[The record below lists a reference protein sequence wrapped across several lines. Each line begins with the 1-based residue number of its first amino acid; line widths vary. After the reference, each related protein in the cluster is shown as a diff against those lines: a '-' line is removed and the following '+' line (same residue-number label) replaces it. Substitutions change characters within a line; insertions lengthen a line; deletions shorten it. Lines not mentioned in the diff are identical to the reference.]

1 MEKSKNCVRVKY
13 KNGETK
19 EISNV
24 DIKDFFN
31 RVEGVGFFYK
41 INYDTSLSCM
51 LENDSI
57 QEVVFQN
64 FNFFVSSFCNFNLP
78 FYVLGITVV
87 FDHCNFGNFQ
97 SFDNDNV
104 LFRNGCVVFDSCS
117 AEKLSITADRVV
129 MKGNT
134 IAATQASIHA
144 NNVFIEGDVDTER
157 LSICSEVVYIDD
169 ANLRLSS
176 IHVDTQ
182 SLAFSDSTL
191 LATNI
196 NLKYK
201 NLFTYHSSFTSPKYQ
216 FNGDTWSFGEKIK
229 ISSDDVICDVDFARV
244 RFLKSLKKY
253 QAKVNDCYSDVV
265 KTSLDEVNQ
274 GVDLE
279 IQEYQKQ
286 IDALEVKKI
295 EANRGR
301 SSLKQEKLRVLS
313 NKKALGFL
321 SSR

>member
-1 MEKSKNCVRVKY
+1 MEKIRNCVHVKY

-31 RVEGVGFFYK
+31 RVEGVSFFYR
-41 INYDTSLSCM
+41 INHDTSLSCM
-51 LENDSI
+51 LEDDSI

-78 FYVLGITVV
+78 FYVPGITVV

-157 LSICSEVVYIDD
+157 LSIFSEVIYIDD

-244 RFLKSLKKY
+244 RFLKSLKEY
-253 QAKVNDCYSDVV
+253 QEKVNDCYSDVV
-265 KTSLDEVNQ
+265 KTSLDEVDQ

-301 SSLKQEKLRVLS
+301 SSLKQEKLLVLS